1 MLTILQRQKL
11 GHMDFAHKS
20 AFSAQTSSGRMLSD
34 IIDTMPEIDQKLD
47 PPFMRPQASLRTSKS
62 DRTRAAILNA
72 ALEFIW
78 VHPFRDLT
86 VNKLMASTGLSR
98 SAFYQYFRDLHDLM
112 ESLLDLLK
120 GEVYVV
126 TDPWFEGVGDP
137 VARLNESLA
146 GLVDVCFRLGPILR
160 AASDASTTDA
170 TFERAWVQFIEQF
183 DDAITARIEAD
194 QAQGL
199 IPELDARFMAIT
211 LNRLD
216 VYTLLRAFGQEPR
229 SKPETVHET
238 LARVWISTLYG
249 NNWLESGSSDLVR
262 I

>member
-1 MLTILQRQKL
+1 L
-11 GHMDFAHKS
+11 KS
-20 AFSAQTSSGRMLSD
+20 DVMSD
-34 IIDTMPEIDQKLD
+34 KIDSMSEIDLILN
-47 PPFMRPQASLRTSKS
+47 PPLMSPQATLRSSKS

-86 VNKLMASTGLSR
+86 VNKLMTSTGLSR
-98 SAFYQYFRDLHDLM
+98 SAFYQYFQDLHNLM

-120 GEVYVV
+120 VEVYVV
-126 TDPWFEGVGDP
+126 TDPWFEGIGDP
-137 VARLNESLA
+137 VARLNESLV

-170 TFERAWVQFIEQF
+170 TFERTWIQFIEQF
-183 DDAITARIEAD
+183 DDAITARLEAD

-216 VYTLLRAFGQEPR
+216 VYTLLRAFGQAPK

-249 NNWLESGSSDLVR
+249 NKWLKSKSSDLVR